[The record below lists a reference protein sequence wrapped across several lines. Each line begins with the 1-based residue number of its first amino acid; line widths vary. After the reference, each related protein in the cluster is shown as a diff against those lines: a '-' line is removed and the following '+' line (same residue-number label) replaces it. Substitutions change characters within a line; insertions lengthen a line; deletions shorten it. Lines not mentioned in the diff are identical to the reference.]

1 MRRAGEP
8 AGSSSWLVLTDMSPK
23 RALVLA
29 GGGVAG
35 IAWELGVLRG
45 IQEVDPDLAAGLVA
59 ADVIVGTSAGSA
71 VAGQITSGTALED
84 LYNAQLAETSSEIEV
99 KFDIDSFTE
108 RLASAVGEATTP
120 EEIRRRIGALAL
132 ATPTVEESARRVAIA
147 ARLPVHA
154 WPDQAVLLTAVDAET
169 GELTI
174 FTRESGVALVDAVA
188 ASCAVPGI
196 WPPVTIGGRRYVDG
210 GVRSAAN
217 ADLASGCDKVLVIT
231 PTSAET
237 PAPWDNLDQE
247 IELLRPADVRAVH
260 ADAASLAAFGS
271 NPLSPAT
278 RGPSAR
284 AGRGVGQAR
293 AAELARFWR

>member
-1 MRRAGEP
+1 M
-8 AGSSSWLVLTDMSPK
+8 K

-45 IQEVDPDLAAGLVA
+45 IQDVDRDLAAGLVT

-71 VAGQITSGTALED
+71 VAGQITSAIPLED
-84 LYNAQLAETSSEIEV
+84 LYAAQLAETSSEIEV
-99 KFDIDSFTE
+99 EFDIDGFAE
-108 RLASAVGEATTP
+108 RLASAVGEASAP
-120 EEIRRRIGALAL
+120 EEVRRRIGALAL

-154 WPDQAVLLTAVDAET
+154 WPDQALLLTAVDAET

-174 FTRESGVALVDAVA
+174 FTRESGVLLVDAVA

-196 WPPVTIGGRRYVDG
+196 WPPVAIGGRRYVDG

-231 PTSAET
+231 PTSAEAPT
-237 PAPWDNLDQE
+237 PWDSLDQE
-247 IELLRPADVRAVH
+247 IEQLRPAEVQAVY

-284 AGRGVGQAR
+284 AGRAIGQAR
-293 AAELARFWR
+293 AAGLARFWR